1 MKDIKKFD
9 VLGWKW
15 TNLRIKMKKN
25 GFFFDMGKLSS
36 IHEEG
41 NIEKTNNMSTALK
54 IVED

>member
-1 MKDIKKFD
+1 
-9 VLGWKW
+9 
-15 TNLRIKMKKN
+15 MKKN